1 MKHESSFTINNQQ
14 GQVLLIIIMLMAV
27 ALTIVTAVT
36 FKSTTETQTTKLEE
50 EAQKSL
56 AAAEAGVEAGLKRG
70 SIADISTLNLGT
82 GVSGSVTVA
91 TVQNDNFTTPLLQ
104 QDSQYTFYLSTPGG
118 TTDDPDFTTLTSA
131 SAYNSKSMTVCFG
144 TGGVTSAVELTFV
157 KSNYAVV
164 RYAINPSGSAIINN
178 GTTANGAGS
187 CPAGTSFAS
196 QHNLTTGEVGT
207 DNLILIIRTIG
218 GGGKIGLKSL
228 VSTNNFPIQG
238 RTVTSEAGYMGVSKR
253 VELFQSYPQIPAE
266 FFVTSF

>member
-91 TVQNDNFTTPLLQ
+91 TVRLTEFTTPLLQ

-118 TTDDPDFTTLTSA
+118 TVDDPDFTTLTSPF
-131 SAYNSKSMTVCFG
+131 YNNKSMTVCFG
-144 TGGVTSAVELTFV
+144 TGVASAVELTFV
-157 KSNYAVV
+157 KSDYSVV
-164 RYAINPSGSAIINN
+164 RYVINPSGSAIVDS
-178 GTTANGAGS
+178 GTTANGGGS
-187 CPAGTSFAS
+187 CPSGTSFTS
-196 QHNLTTGEVGT
+196 QHNLTSAEVSS
-207 DNLILIIRTIG
+207 NNYLLIIRTLG
-218 GGGKIGLKSL
+218 GGGKIGLKSAT
-228 VSTNNFPIQG
+228 SADNFPIQG
-238 RTVTSEAGYMGVSKR
+238 RTVTSEAGYMGISKR